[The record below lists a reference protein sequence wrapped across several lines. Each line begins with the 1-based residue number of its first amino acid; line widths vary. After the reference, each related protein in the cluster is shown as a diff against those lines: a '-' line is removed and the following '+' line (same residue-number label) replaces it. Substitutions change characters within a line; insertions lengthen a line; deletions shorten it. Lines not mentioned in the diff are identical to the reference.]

1 MQMSPDDFLDIIDQ
15 TLDGML
21 AIAEELG
28 DDRVNRQPDLPGA
41 NSPYVILAHCVGLTH
56 FWIGEVLG
64 GRQVNRDREAEFR
77 ARGTVADMRRHVQT
91 LKQHLRQ
98 DISHVR
104 GDQPLTVTLSG
115 RSERMQ
121 NKRQGAILL
130 HCYKELAQHHGHMDL
145 TRDLLMQP

>member
-1 MQMSPDDFLDIIDQ
+1 MQMSADDILEAIDQ

-28 DDRVNRQPDLPGA
+28 DELVNQPPNLVGA
-41 NSPYVILAHCVGLTH
+41 NSPYVILTHCVGLTH

-77 ARGTVADMRRHVQT
+77 ARGTVADIRQQVRALQ
-91 LKQHLRQ
+91 QQLRQ
-98 DISHVR
+98 DIRPVQ
-104 GDQPLTVTLSG
+104 GDQPLATTLSG
-115 RSERMQ
+115 RYERMQ

-145 TRDLLMQP
+145 TRDLLRQQ

>member
-1 MQMSPDDFLDIIDQ
+1 MQMSADDILEAIDQ

-28 DDRVNRQPDLPGA
+28 DELVNQPPNLVGA
-41 NSPYVILAHCVGLTH
+41 NSPYVILTHCVGLTH

-77 ARGTVADMRRHVQT
+77 ARGTVADIRQQVRALQ
-91 LKQHLRQ
+91 QQLRQ
-98 DISHVR
+98 DIRPVQ
-104 GDQPLTVTLSG
+104 GDQPLAMTLSG
-115 RSERMQ
+115 RYERMQ

-145 TRDLLMQP
+145 TRDLLRQQ